1 MNSYYLI
8 IGIAVL
14 ISFAIGLFVG
24 MIRSDK
30 PIGTLIL
37 NESDKSKEYF
47 EFHFEE
53 DIDAFKDEGRI
64 SFRVLKK

>member
-1 MNSYYLI
+1 MSLYLI
-8 IGIAVL
+8 VAIAILVGFVIGI
-14 ISFAIGLFVG
+14 ITG
-24 MIRSDK
+24 MCRSDK

-53 DIDAFKDEGRI
+53 DIDTFKDEGRI